1 MSRFGPHF
9 LRRSAAYGAI
19 TILLCAPHI
28 LTAQSAT
35 RKHITEDPAASELS
49 ALLNSAQAA
58 IERQDFAAAAQ
69 NYQDYLAK
77 KPDDAT
83 VHYDLGYVY
92 TALHRPT
99 DARSEYQ
106 KATSLDP
113 KMAEAYQN
121 LGLTFLP
128 DDPAA
133 AVGPLQKAA
142 ELEPNDARKKWLLG
156 TALEMSGKTE
166 SAIEQY
172 EAAGK
177 LDDKDADIQDSLAQS
192 YLTVGRLADAETA
205 LQAAMGLNPTGPA
218 LANTRHGL
226 AEVFIAEKKTEQGA
240 AELEAYLAMQP
251 NDAAARV
258 QHASVLLDLG
268 KDDDALAEL
277 DRAAAA
283 KPETVGEL
291 KLRSQIYFDKK
302 QYANAIPALQKAAA
316 MAPQDPD
323 IPARLGHLYLETKDY
338 QNAVRA
344 LGAALKIDPAAND
357 VLSEMIAAQ
366 YFSKNY
372 QAALDGLDVLA
383 KREPLSANSVFVQ
396 ATCYDKLEELPQALE
411 AYNRFLKLNT
421 DTNNDMYFDATD
433 RVRTITREL
442 QQHKR

>member
-1 MSRFGPHF
+1 MSRFGLNF
-9 LRRSAAYGAI
+9 LQRGVAYGTL
-19 TILLCAPHI
+19 TILLGAPQI
-28 LTAQSAT
+28 LTAQTTT
-35 RKHITEDPAASELS
+35 RKHITENPAASELGD
-49 ALLNSAQAA
+49 LLNSAQAA
-58 IERQDFAAAAQ
+58 IERQDFSAAAQ

-92 TALHRPT
+92 TALHRPA
-99 DARSEYQ
+99 DARAEYQ

-121 LGLTFLP
+121 LGLTFMP
-128 DDPAA
+128 DDPAE
-133 AVGPLQKAA
+133 AVEPLQKAA

-156 TALEMSGKTE
+156 TALEMSGKMGP
-166 SAIEQY
+166 AIEQF
-172 EAAGK
+172 EAARE
-177 LDDKDADIQDSLAQS
+177 LDDKDADIQDSLAQA
-192 YLTVGRLADAETA
+192 YLTAGRVADAEAVLQTA
-205 LQAAMGLNPTGPA
+205 MALNPTGPA

-240 AELEAYLAMQP
+240 AELEAYLALQP
-251 NDAAARV
+251 NDVAARV
-258 QHASVLLDLG
+258 QHASLLLDLG

-283 KPETVGEL
+283 TPETVPEL

-302 QYANAIPALQKAAA
+302 EYANAIPALQKAAA

-338 QNAVRA
+338 PNAVRA
-344 LGAALKIDPAAND
+344 LGAALKMDPGAND

-366 YFSKNY
+366 YFTKNY
-372 QAALDGLDVLA
+372 QAALDGLDALA
-383 KREPLSANSVFVQ
+383 KREPLPAKSVFVQ
-396 ATCYDKLEELPQALE
+396 ATCYDKLDELPQAFE

-433 RVRTITREL
+433 RVRAITREL